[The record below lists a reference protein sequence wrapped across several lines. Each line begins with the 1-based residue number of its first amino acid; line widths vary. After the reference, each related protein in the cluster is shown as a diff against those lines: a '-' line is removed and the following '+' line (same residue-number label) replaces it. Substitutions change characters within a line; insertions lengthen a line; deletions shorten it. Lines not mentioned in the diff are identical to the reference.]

1 MTADG
6 PRYVN
11 EVEPSDVGRR
21 VTVRHLVVE
30 DGHDRPTDVVGDLV
44 AADERSFTVR
54 RRSGE
59 QVVVDRAR
67 MVASKLLPPDPAAAA
82 RRRRGPRPD

>member
-1 MTADG
+1 MTPDG

-11 EVEPSDVGRR
+11 EVEADHVGLR

-30 DGHDRPTDVVGDLV
+30 DGRDRPTDVVGDLV
-44 AADERSFTVR
+44 AADDVSFTIR

-59 QVVVDRAR
+59 QVTVDRAR
-67 MVASKLLPPDPAAAA
+67 VLASKLLPPAPP
-82 RRRRGPRPD
+82 RRRPRTG

>member
-1 MTADG
+1 MTPDG

-11 EVEPSDVGRR
+11 EVEADHVGRR

-30 DGHDRPTDVVGDLV
+30 DGRDRPTDVVGDLV
-44 AADERSFTVR
+44 AADDVSFTIR

-59 QVVVDRAR
+59 QVTVDRAR
-67 MVASKLLPPDPAAAA
+67 VLASKLLPPAPP
-82 RRRRGPRPD
+82 RRRPRTG